1 MKRRSI
7 IHLAMAMGMAGMC
20 TAASAQ
26 SYSDDQPVTVDPPI
40 YGYAPL
46 TIEKPAAAY
55 RDRTS
60 VYGYTQYYQVPASP
74 PLVSRTERS
83 VAGGCGEFRYWNGER
98 CVDARNKRS
107 SP

>member
-40 YGYAPL
+40 YGYAPR

-55 RDRTS
+55 REIAQACTATPNIIRFPRAH
-60 VYGYTQYYQVPASP
+60 G
-74 PLVSRTERS
+74 LSRTERS